1 MKKIT
6 ALVLAIIMTAA
17 FTGCAPKE
25 EPAAIEEPQATPEPE
40 PQEVESTIEQNP
52 VSAFY
57 TGYRSATVA
66 MEALFR
72 SRLED
77 DKSAEAAD
85 TLLYLADHDMR
96 VSEGNATF
104 GWLLSTGEEDQFASS
119 VTGAA
124 EGKGSIVPHGVVIDD
139 SEEESEEAEAAKTAD
154 GVNTETMP
162 IITEN
167 LPLAIPNGDGEE
179 ADAAGDEQKSGYDLK
194 FEYADGTVLSGSL
207 NDSVLSFHVEG
218 QDKHSVT
225 IEFQDNVWV
234 STVTR
239 DDGTI
244 TTLRCDVDGFHFT
257 VSKAKGADVPDEK
270 VYVWLSDGTGA
281 KREDISA

>member
-1 MKKIT
+1 MKRIA
-6 ALVLAIIMTAA
+6 ALVLAIIMAA
-17 FTGCAPKE
+17 ALMGCAPKE

-40 PQEVESTIEQNP
+40 QEEAEESTIEQNP

-57 TGYRSATVA
+57 TGYKSATSA

-72 SRLED
+72 SRLEGD
-77 DKSAEAAD
+77 ESAEAAD

-104 GWLLSTGEEDQFASS
+104 GWLLSTGVEDQFASS

-124 EGKGSIVPHGVVIDD
+124 EGSGSIAPHGVTIIGD
-139 SEEESEEAEAAKTAD
+139 SEEESAEEAAKTDDGAD
-154 GVNTETMP
+154 AEGTPAVTDS
-162 IITEN
+162 
-167 LPLAIPNGDGEE
+167 LPLAVPEGDGE
-179 ADAAGDEQKSGYDLK
+179 ADGAGREEGYDLK
-194 FEYADGTVLSGSL
+194 FEYADGAVLLGSL
-207 NDSVLSFHVEG
+207 NDSVLSFYAEGGDEYSVIVEY
-218 QDKHSVT
+218 
-225 IEFQDNVWV
+225 QDNVWV

-239 DDGTI
+239 EDGVI
-244 TTLRCDVDGFHFT
+244 TTLRCDLDGLHFT
-257 VSKAKGADVPDEK
+257 VSKAKGANAPEEK

>member
-57 TGYRSATVA
+57 TGYKSATEA

-104 GWLLSTGEEDQFASS
+104 GWLLSTDTEDQFASS
-119 VTGAA
+119 VTARR
-124 EGKGSIVPHGVVIDD
+124 KPRRTRRKKPRLRLSLPM
-139 SEEESEEAEAAKTAD
+139 SSRPPYRTAT
-154 GVNTETMP
+154 GMRLQRRWMSRN
-162 IITEN
+162 
-167 LPLAIPNGDGEE
+167 
-179 ADAAGDEQKSGYDLK
+179 
-194 FEYADGTVLSGSL
+194 
-207 NDSVLSFHVEG
+207 
-218 QDKHSVT
+218 
-225 IEFQDNVWV
+225 
-234 STVTR
+234 R
-239 DDGTI
+239 DMI
-244 TTLRCDVDGFHFT
+244 
-257 VSKAKGADVPDEK
+257 
-270 VYVWLSDGTGA
+270 
-281 KREDISA
+281 

>member
-6 ALVLAIIMTAA
+6 ALVLAILMTAA

-124 EGKGSIVPHGVVIDD
+124 EGKGSIAPHGVVIDD

-207 NDSVLSFHVEG
+207 NDSVLSFHV
-218 QDKHSVT
+218 
-225 IEFQDNVWV
+225 
-234 STVTR
+234 
-239 DDGTI
+239 
-244 TTLRCDVDGFHFT
+244 
-257 VSKAKGADVPDEK
+257 
-270 VYVWLSDGTGA
+270 
-281 KREDISA
+281 

>member
-57 TGYRSATVA
+57 TGYKSATEA

-85 TLLYLADHDMR
+85 TLIYLADHDMR

-104 GWLLSTGEEDQFASS
+104 GWLLSTDTADQFASS

-124 EGKGSIVPHGVVIDD
+124 EGRGSIAPHGIVIDD
-139 SEEESEEAEAAKTAD
+139 GEEEAEEDEAEKPRLRLSLPMSSRPPYRTATGMRLQRRWMSRNRD
-154 GVNTETMP
+154 M
-162 IITEN
+162 I
-167 LPLAIPNGDGEE
+167 L
-179 ADAAGDEQKSGYDLK
+179 
-194 FEYADGTVLSGSL
+194 SL
-207 NDSVLSFHVEG
+207 NMLTE
-218 QDKHSVT
+218 
-225 IEFQDNVWV
+225 
-234 STVTR
+234 
-239 DDGTI
+239 
-244 TTLRCDVDGFHFT
+244 
-257 VSKAKGADVPDEK
+257 
-270 VYVWLSDGTGA
+270 
-281 KREDISA
+281 

>member
-6 ALVLAIIMTAA
+6 ALVLAILMTAA

-85 TLLYLADHDMR
+85 TL
-96 VSEGNATF
+96 
-104 GWLLSTGEEDQFASS
+104 
-119 VTGAA
+119 
-124 EGKGSIVPHGVVIDD
+124 
-139 SEEESEEAEAAKTAD
+139 
-154 GVNTETMP
+154 
-162 IITEN
+162 
-167 LPLAIPNGDGEE
+167 
-179 ADAAGDEQKSGYDLK
+179 
-194 FEYADGTVLSGSL
+194 
-207 NDSVLSFHVEG
+207 
-218 QDKHSVT
+218 
-225 IEFQDNVWV
+225 
-234 STVTR
+234 
-239 DDGTI
+239 
-244 TTLRCDVDGFHFT
+244 
-257 VSKAKGADVPDEK
+257 
-270 VYVWLSDGTGA
+270 
-281 KREDISA
+281 

>member
-57 TGYRSATVA
+57 TGYKSATEA
-66 MEALFR
+66 METLFR

-85 TLLYLADHDMR
+85 TLIYLADHDMR

-104 GWLLSTGEEDQFASS
+104 GWLLSTDTADQFASS

-124 EGKGSIVPHGVVIDD
+124 EGKGSIAPHGIVIDD
-139 SEEESEEAEAAKTAD
+139 GEEEAEEDEAEKAEATP
-154 GVNTETMP
+154 V
-162 IITEN
+162 ITDE
-167 LPLAIPNGDGEE
+167 LTPTIPNGDGHE
-179 ADAAGDEQKSGYDLK
+179 AAEAVDEQESGYDLK
-194 FEYADGTVLSGSL
+194 FEYADGTGC
-207 NDSVLSFHVEG
+207 F
-218 QDKHSVT
+218 
-225 IEFQDNVWV
+225 W
-234 STVTR
+234 
-239 DDGTI
+239 
-244 TTLRCDVDGFHFT
+244 
-257 VSKAKGADVPDEK
+257 AA
-270 VYVWLSDGTGA
+270 
-281 KREDISA
+281 

>member
-57 TGYRSATVA
+57 TGYKSATEA

-85 TLLYLADHDMR
+85 TLLYLADHDML

-104 GWLLSTGEEDQFASS
+104 GWLLSTDTADQFASS

-124 EGKGSIVPHGVVIDD
+124 EGKGSIAPHGIVIDD
-139 SEEESEEAEAAKTAD
+139 GEEEAEEDEAEKAEATP
-154 GVNTETMP
+154 V
-162 IITEN
+162 ITDE
-167 LPLAIPNGDGEE
+167 LTPTIPNGDGHE
-179 ADAAGDEQKSGYDLK
+179 AAEAVDEQESGYDLK
-194 FEYADGTVLSGSL
+194 FEYADGRMLLGSL
-207 NDSVLSFHVEG
+207 NGSVLSFHEEG
-218 QDKHSVT
+218 RDKHSIT

>member
-1 MKKIT
+1 MRKIA
-6 ALVLAIIMTAA
+6 ALVLAIIMTAS
-17 FTGCAPKE
+17 FIGCAPKE
-25 EPAAIEEPQATPEPE
+25 EPAAIEEPQTTPEPE
-40 PQEVESTIEQNP
+40 PQETPESTIEQNP

-57 TGYRSATVA
+57 TGYKSATEA

-104 GWLLSTGEEDQFASS
+104 GWLLSTDAADQFASS

-124 EGKGSIVPHGVVIDD
+124 EGKGSIAPHGVVIDD
-139 SEEESEEAEAAKTAD
+139 SEEEAETAKAD
-154 GVNTETMP
+154 DGANDETTP
-162 IITEN
+162 VITDD
-167 LPLAIPNGDGEE
+167 LTPTIPNGDGED
-179 ADAAGDEQKSGYDLK
+179 ADAAGDEQESGYDLK
-194 FEYADGTVLSGSL
+194 FEYTDGTVLSGSL
-207 NDSVLSFHVEG
+207 NGSVLSFHAEG
-218 QDKHSVT
+218 RDKHSVI
-225 IEFQDNVWV
+225 IEFQDSVWV

-244 TTLRCDVDGFHFT
+244 TTLRCDADGFHFT
-257 VSKAKGADVPDEK
+257 VSRAKGADVPDEK

>member
-6 ALVLAIIMTAA
+6 ALVLAILMTAA

-25 EPAAIEEPQATPEPE
+25 KPAAIEEPQATPEPE

-124 EGKGSIVPHGVVIDD
+124 EGKGSIAPHGVVIDD
-139 SEEESEEAEAAKTAD
+139 SEEESEEAEAAKNDD

-244 TTLRCDVDGFHFT
+244 TTLRCDVDGFHF
-257 VSKAKGADVPDEK
+257 
-270 VYVWLSDGTGA
+270 
-281 KREDISA
+281 

>member
-1 MKKIT
+1 
-6 ALVLAIIMTAA
+6 MTAA
-17 FTGCAPKE
+17 FTGCTPKE

-124 EGKGSIVPHGVVIDD
+124 
-139 SEEESEEAEAAKTAD
+139 
-154 GVNTETMP
+154 
-162 IITEN
+162 
-167 LPLAIPNGDGEE
+167 
-179 ADAAGDEQKSGYDLK
+179 
-194 FEYADGTVLSGSL
+194 
-207 NDSVLSFHVEG
+207 
-218 QDKHSVT
+218 
-225 IEFQDNVWV
+225 
-234 STVTR
+234 
-239 DDGTI
+239 
-244 TTLRCDVDGFHFT
+244 
-257 VSKAKGADVPDEK
+257 
-270 VYVWLSDGTGA
+270 
-281 KREDISA
+281 